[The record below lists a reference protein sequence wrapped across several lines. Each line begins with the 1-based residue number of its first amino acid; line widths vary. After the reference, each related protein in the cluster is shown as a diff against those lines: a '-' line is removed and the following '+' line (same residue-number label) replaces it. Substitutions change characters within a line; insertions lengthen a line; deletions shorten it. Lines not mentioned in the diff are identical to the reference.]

1 MPRSYRISLENDRNF
16 NVIGIFLPY
25 DEVDDIS
32 RTNVYLKLISL
43 HKPSINF
50 PRYETFMSE
59 KDKFFSCALGMKGNP
74 ITGSAQIIFLLAE
87 QGIVIGAR
95 DISFTF
101 FDMEKSNLEEYVTE
115 FLYSIGVSER
125 LIRSDFGDRL

>member
-59 KDKFFSCALGMKGNP
+59 KDKFFSCALGMP
-74 ITGSAQIIFLLAE
+74 WFRRSSLA
-87 QGIVIGAR
+87 
-95 DISFTF
+95 
-101 FDMEKSNLEEYVTE
+101 NLIY
-115 FLYSIGVSER
+115 
-125 LIRSDFGDRL
+125 D